1 MSNETTKV
9 VTKVIDVRHKA
20 PDQAIHELMQAAKD
34 GFAVTKIA
42 TRFNH
47 THVYLETSSSQ
58 LNKEID
64 QKTFNETVDKLVEK
78 ELVDKE
84 VAEKAKTAG
93 ANSDGSETKESE
105 VNSGEVV
112 GKEPTK
118 VEPVKSEVVKP
129 VTKKV
134 TSKTTTAKKVKQG
147 DKDAE

>member
-1 MSNETTKV
+1 MSNV

-47 THVYLETSSSQ
+47 THVYLEASSKQVS
-58 LNKEID
+58 KTDDSID

-84 VAEKAKTAG
+84 VGEKAKAETA
-93 ANSDGSETKESE
+93 
-105 VNSGEVV
+105 
-112 GKEPTK
+112 
-118 VEPVKSEVVKP
+118 KP
-129 VTKKV
+129 VAKK
-134 TSKTTTAKKVKQG
+134 TTAKSTPKKEEP
-147 DKDAE
+147 KASE

>member
-47 THVYLETSSSQ
+47 THVYLETSSKQVSTS
-58 LNKEID
+58 NAVGESTKAE
-64 QKTFNETVDKLVEK
+64 EVVEK
-78 ELVDKE
+78 EQ
-84 VAEKAKTAG
+84 
-93 ANSDGSETKESE
+93 
-105 VNSGEVV
+105 
-112 GKEPTK
+112 
-118 VEPVKSEVVKP
+118 VKP
-129 VTKKV
+129 AAKK
-134 TSKTTTAKKVKQG
+134 TTAKSTATAKKTEQG